1 MPDQTEKQVSK
12 PAGKPKHEK
21 FKLEAAK
28 LILKTF
34 PMAVIRQRSI
44 DNLNRWKAKG
54 TWSSAYGEWMVLMTS
69 GTDADVIDAMTEEN
83 ENATRLRSSPPYPG
97 MLEQTVVHQL
107 KHEILGIDL
116 AIFSNPRTL
125 GELQKDAEFEAE
137 LRKFHKAKQLD

>member
-1 MPDQTEKQVSK
+1 MAGKTEKEVSK
-12 PAGKPKHEK
+12 PAGKPQLEK

-34 PMAVIRQRSI
+34 PMKVIRQQSI

-54 TWSSAYGEWMVLMTS
+54 TWCSAYGEWMTMMTS
-69 GTDADVIDAMTEEN
+69 GTDTDVIEAMTEET

-97 MLEQTVVHQL
+97 MLEQTVVQQL

-116 AIFSNPRTL
+116 AVFSNARTL
-125 GELQKDAEFEAE
+125 DELRKDAEFEAQ
-137 LRKFHKAKQLD
+137 LRQSNTPRQRD